1 MCRYVDISYIS
12 RERRPETRG
21 VSVSGL
27 PLLFIYLP
35 THHPPIDTHA
45 RTRIHKHVRTR
56 TRARVRKDTRIAYT
70 HAGVFE
76 ARKEHAAEMERR
88 LELIPLTTMQLMA
101 ELDGS

>member
-1 MCRYVDISYIS
+1 MSLYAHAR
-12 RERRPETRG
+12 
-21 VSVSGL
+21 
-27 PLLFIYLP
+27 
-35 THHPPIDTHA
+35 THA
-45 RTRIHKHVRTR
+45 RT
-56 TRARVRKDTRIAYT
+56 RVRKDTRIAYT